1 MRDLHKVRGRR
12 SLVFPLSVSSAAC
25 CSSFCLIHHSQEKE
39 SKTFYLSIK
48 GSFFKKKKKERK
60 KKKGKTKLVSKN
72 KIWLDN
78 CPPRSVEK
86 PGHRAVSQLSE
97 NVNASAEGSSQG

>member
-12 SLVFPLSVSSAAC
+12 GLVFPLSVSSAAC
-25 CSSFCLIHHSQEKE
+25 CSSFCLIRHSQEKE

-48 GSFFKKKKKERK
+48 GSFLKKRK
-60 KKKGKTKLVSKN
+60 QVSEN
-72 KIWLDN
+72 RVWLDTEFLLR
-78 CPPRSVEK
+78 PVEK
-86 PGHRAVSQLSE
+86 PGHRAASQLRE